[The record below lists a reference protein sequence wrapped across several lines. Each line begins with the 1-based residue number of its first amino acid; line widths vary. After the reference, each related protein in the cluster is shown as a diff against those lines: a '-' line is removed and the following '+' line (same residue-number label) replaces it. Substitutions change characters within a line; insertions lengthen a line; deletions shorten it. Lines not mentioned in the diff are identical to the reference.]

1 MLDAALAFLW
11 PDAMTSVTFCGEDV
25 VKLASPADIKFIH
38 PTQDSHIVVGF
49 FGPDEWAALCK
60 VTDMPELIDDPRFR
74 TLKDRLENIK
84 DVNRILSTAFL
95 ARTTAQ
101 WVPLLDA
108 ADAVYA
114 PVNSPEDLLVDP
126 VIAEAGILE
135 ELEHPATG
143 LYRQP
148 RHAVRFSETPASI
161 RRHAPMLG
169 ADTADILRELGL
181 AEG

>member
-1 MLDAALAFLW
+1 MLFRSAVLIGVAMLIGATFGLWRAAKVE
-11 PDAMTSVTFCGEDV
+11 MTG
-25 VKLASPADIKFIH
+25 
-38 PTQDSHIVVGF
+38 
-49 FGPDEWAALCK
+49 
-60 VTDMPELIDDPRFR
+60 MPELIDDSRFR

-95 ARTTAQ
+95 SRTTAQ

-114 PVNSPEDLLVDP
+114 PVNSPEDLLDDP
-126 VIAEAGILE
+126 VIAEAGVLV
-135 ELEHPATG
+135 ELEHPVTG

-169 ADTADILRELGL
+169 ADTADVLRELGL
-181 AEG
+181 ADD